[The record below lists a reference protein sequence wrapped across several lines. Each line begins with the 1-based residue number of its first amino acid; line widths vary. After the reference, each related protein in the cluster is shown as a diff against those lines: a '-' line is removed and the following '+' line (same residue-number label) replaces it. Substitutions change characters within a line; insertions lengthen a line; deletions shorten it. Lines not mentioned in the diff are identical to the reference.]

1 MLESSVMLDPRII
14 KNDFPILQRVIDGK
28 RLIYLD
34 NAATTQKPMQVI
46 NAIKQY
52 YENFNANVHRG
63 VYELSIE
70 STEIYENAR
79 KTVANFIGAKNW
91 REIIFTRNT
100 TEGINLVAYAYGLHN
115 LKDGDKIVLTEME
128 HHSNIVP
135 WQIISSVKKAKI
147 LHLPVTNDGYLMTD
161 ILDKYLKDAKIFAL
175 THASNVLGTI
185 NPVKELIK
193 VAKEYGATTIIDGA
207 QSVPHFPVNVSDIGA
222 DFYAFSGHKMLGP
235 LGVGVLYANRKMLE
249 EMNPFLGGGEMIK
262 EVSLERSVWNE
273 VPWKF
278 EAGTPSVAD
287 AIGLAEA
294 VKYLNKIGM
303 DNVRKHEL
311 ELTSYAYQS
320 LVKLPKIRL
329 LGPRNKNDRTGLIS
343 FTLADIHPHDLA
355 EFLDKKYG
363 IAIRAG
369 HHCAMPI
376 HTKFGLIASA
386 RISFYIY
393 NTIEEIDVLVNG
405 LRDALRVFKTI

>member
-1 MLESSVMLDPRII
+1 MLDPRII

-63 VYELSIE
+63 VYKLSIE

-329 LGPRNKNDRTGLIS
+329 LGPINKNDRTGLIS

>member
-1 MLESSVMLDPRII
+1 MLDPRII

-329 LGPRNKNDRTGLIS
+329 LGPINKNDRTGLIS

>member
-1 MLESSVMLDPRII
+1 MLDPRII

-63 VYELSIE
+63 VYKLSIE

-329 LGPRNKNDRTGLIS
+329 LGPINKNDRTGLIS

-363 IAIRAG
+363 
-369 HHCAMPI
+369 
-376 HTKFGLIASA
+376 
-386 RISFYIY
+386 
-393 NTIEEIDVLVNG
+393 
-405 LRDALRVFKTI
+405 

>member
-329 LGPRNKNDRTGLIS
+329 LGPINKNDRTGLIS

-405 LRDALRVFKTI
+405 LRDALRVF

>member
-1 MLESSVMLDPRII
+1 MLDPRII

>member
-329 LGPRNKNDRTGLIS
+329 LGPINKNDRTGLIS

>member
-1 MLESSVMLDPRII
+1 MLDPRII
-14 KNDFPILQRVIDGK
+14 KNDFPILQRVIGGK

-34 NAATTQKPMQVI
+34 NAATTHKPMQVI

-79 KTVANFIGAKNW
+79 KTVADFIGAKNW

-115 LKDGDKIVLTEME
+115 LKDGDKIILTEME

-135 WQIISSVKKAKI
+135 WQIISSFKKAKI
-147 LHLPVTNDGYLMTD
+147 LYLPVTNDGYLMTD

-175 THASNVLGTI
+175 THSSNVLGTI

-193 VAKEYGATTIIDGA
+193 VAKEYGVTTIIDGA
-207 QSVPHFPVNVSDIGA
+207 QSVPHFPVNMSDIGA

-235 LGVGVLYANRKMLE
+235 LGIGVLYANRRILE
-249 EMNPFLGGGEMIK
+249 EINPFLGGGEMIK

-303 DNVRKHEL
+303 ENVRKHEL
-311 ELTSYAYQS
+311 ELISYAYQS
-320 LVKLPKIRL
+320 LIKLPKIRL
-329 LGPRNKNDRTGLIS
+329 LGPRNQNDRTGLIS

-355 EFLDKKYG
+355 EFLDKRYG
-363 IAIRAG
+363 VAIRAG

-393 NTIEEIDVLVNG
+393 NTIEDIDVLIDG
-405 LRDALRVFKTI
+405 LQDALRVYKGI

>member
-1 MLESSVMLDPRII
+1 
-14 KNDFPILQRVIDGK
+14 
-28 RLIYLD
+28 
-34 NAATTQKPMQVI
+34 
-46 NAIKQY
+46 
-52 YENFNANVHRG
+52 
-63 VYELSIE
+63 
-70 STEIYENAR
+70 
-79 KTVANFIGAKNW
+79 
-91 REIIFTRNT
+91 
-100 TEGINLVAYAYGLHN
+100 
-115 LKDGDKIVLTEME
+115 
-128 HHSNIVP
+128 
-135 WQIISSVKKAKI
+135 
-147 LHLPVTNDGYLMTD
+147 MTD
-161 ILDKYLKDAKIFAL
+161 IFYKYLKDAKIFAL

-329 LGPRNKNDRTGLIS
+329 LGPINKNDRTGLIS